1 MKSAQK
7 LSKPDGLIKGR
18 RCSAW
23 LLLIDGMPDLRSV
36 EGPKMSR
43 METSFYTGWGN
54 FVIRKGSAVEGLP
67 SLLRSSSNAFLIK
80 LQGNP
85 HVEGYEIRM
94 TLSTKATNYEK
105 GVN

>member
-1 MKSAQK
+1 MNWRKN
-7 LSKPDGLIKGR
+7 IY
-18 RCSAW
+18 
-23 LLLIDGMPDLRSV
+23 
-36 EGPKMSR
+36 
-43 METSFYTGWGN
+43 METAFYTRWGN

>member
-1 MKSAQK
+1 
-7 LSKPDGLIKGR
+7 
-18 RCSAW
+18 
-23 LLLIDGMPDLRSV
+23 
-36 EGPKMSR
+36 MSQMMTKVD
-43 METSFYTGWGN
+43 METTWGN
-54 FVIRKGSAVEGLP
+54 FVIRKGS
-67 SLLRSSSNAFLIK
+67 LRSSSNAFLIK